1 MNLNN
6 TVIEVLNREHGQKV
20 KKFFQENGISTSH
33 FLFNGNKEDNNAWRY
48 YGLISNEFNFYSW
61 AQVQNAG
68 AKIMILPEE
77 YTNFAEEGYKFLKE
91 GEMILESDEWL
102 EKGKWHKFNKD
113 RPSTI
118 GTKFEKSYCP
128 HRRKITKTQNMK
140 TQTISKTNLKL
151 IHDIA
156 CSSWQTKLESKAKEN
171 PWSDSV
177 EFTEEEV
184 KEIFKASTPAQLP
197 LVYRFFIKP
206 VEKKLNI
213 ITRIP
218 IVGTLKDSIESRE
231 LRINDEWAASILDW
245 AASILDEGSF
255 SKESI
260 ITGHEPSLFLTTC
273 NGHWYDENGREVHGY
288 LYWKSN
294 HRKY

>member
-184 KEIFKASTPAQLP
+184 KEIKTRESKQKKTKLP
-197 LVYRFFIKP
+197 PEYTSKSCRTCKHLVYNGLQQIQMQFGNCYNESSPKTICKCNDVCDVWEYRGDNQLRNELTDRTTLKIAVLTFNTGVLKMRSSLSPRIP
-206 VEKKLNI
+206 YEEKK
-213 ITRIP
+213 
-218 IVGTLKDSIESRE
+218 
-231 LRINDEWAASILDW
+231 
-245 AASILDEGSF
+245 
-255 SKESI
+255 
-260 ITGHEPSLFLTTC
+260 
-273 NGHWYDENGREVHGY
+273 
-288 LYWKSN
+288 
-294 HRKY
+294 